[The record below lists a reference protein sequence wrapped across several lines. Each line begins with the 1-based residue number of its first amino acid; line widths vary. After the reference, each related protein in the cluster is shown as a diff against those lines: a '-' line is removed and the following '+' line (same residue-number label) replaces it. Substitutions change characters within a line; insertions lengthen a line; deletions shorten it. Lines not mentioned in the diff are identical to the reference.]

1 MHLQLRPACAGLLGT
16 ALLALGQFSFAAESY
31 PSRPIKVVAPYAAG
45 GAIDIVA
52 RTLSEPVGRALGQP
66 LVVDNRTG
74 AAGNLGVD
82 AVAKAPPDGYTLTVA
97 LSSNLMINQFLYTKL
112 PYHPEKDLKLVAKV
126 AEAPLVLVVNSHL
139 EVSNIAELRK
149 YVQSHKG
156 KMSYGSWGVGTIS
169 HLSASRLNDLLG
181 GDMAHVAYRG
191 ESPMINDL
199 VAGNIQV
206 SFVTGAQAPQFI
218 AAGRLKAIGV
228 TGPARL
234 TALPEVPTLSETGI
248 SDPLLRAVGWVGVAA
263 PAGTPAPVV
272 DRLASEID
280 KALRKP
286 DVQKRI
292 RDLGWA
298 PSYQGPEDIAATYRR
313 EAPIWKEVVRQSGAK
328 LD

>member
-1 MHLQLRPACAGLLGT
+1 MHHRTRT
-16 ALLALGQFSFAAESY
+16 ALAGVLGSALLSIAPLCIAAQDY
-31 PSRPIKVVAPYAAG
+31 PSKPVKVVAPYAAG

-52 RTLSEPVGRALGQP
+52 RTLAQPLGQALGQP
-66 LVVDNRTG
+66 FVVDNKTG

-82 AVAKAPPDGYTLTVA
+82 VVAKAPADGYTLTVA

-112 PYHPEKDLKLVAKV
+112 PYQPEKDLKLVAKV
-126 AEAPLVLVVNSHL
+126 AEAPLVLVVTSGLNVGNL
-139 EVSNIAELRK
+139 ADLRK

-169 HLSASRLNDLLG
+169 HLSASHLNDLLG

-218 AAGRLKAIGV
+218 AAGRLKPIGV

-234 TALPEVPTLSETGI
+234 AALPDVPTLTETGI
-248 SDPLLRAVGWVGVAA
+248 DDALLRAVGWVGVAA
-263 PAGTPAPVV
+263 PAGTPVPVV
-272 DRLASEID
+272 DRLAMELD

-298 PSYQGPEDIAATYRR
+298 PSFQGPADIAATYRR
-313 EAPIWKEVVRQSGAK
+313 EAPIWKQVVRESGAK